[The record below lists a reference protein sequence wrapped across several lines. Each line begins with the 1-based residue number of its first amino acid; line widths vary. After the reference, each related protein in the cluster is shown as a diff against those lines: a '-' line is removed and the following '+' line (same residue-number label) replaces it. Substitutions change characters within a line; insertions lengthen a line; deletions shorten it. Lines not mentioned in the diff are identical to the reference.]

1 MALRI
6 NENCVGC
13 GTCVDACPVAAIVQS
28 GEMYKIT
35 DECTECGACVE
46 VCPVEAIVD

>member
-13 GTCVDACPVAAIVQS
+13 GTCVDACPVSAIVQS